1 MKSNSGQASTL
12 EPHDSS
18 PFSTLQLMRVTAS
31 EATSLLSACSFK
43 DLVGTKKSVAKIH
56 HTHFFRPSPPTHPP
70 THPPSSCPPEPPS
83 EVLPALALRS
93 SCSSGS
99 APGSDRDLL
108 ISTVSVEIGS
118 QWRKVFL
125 GQSRKA
131 GGETAERSASLG
143 EGQECDVRQ
152 MCPQKVSKI
161 FGLQESPG
169 QVLLEQSH
177 STPMLPNSKY

>member
-70 THPPSSCPPEPPS
+70 THPPTI
-83 EVLPALALRS
+83 LL
-93 SCSSGS
+93 S
-99 APGSDRDLL
+99 ARATL
-108 ISTVSVEIGS
+108 
-118 QWRKVFL
+118 
-125 GQSRKA
+125 
-131 GGETAERSASLG
+131 RSASSAGASLLMLFGKRSGERPGPPHQYSLG
-143 EGQECDVRQ
+143 GDR
-152 MCPQKVSKI
+152 
-161 FGLQESPG
+161 L
-169 QVLLEQSH
+169 
-177 STPMLPNSKY
+177 PMEKGVPRPVAKGRWRDRRAERFAGRRPRV